1 MLFFGL
7 TRVCYLIG
15 VLLPVDYDFW
25 AILGYVFQL
34 IAMSAL
40 LFEFERSIVK
50 KTKYSLTIFSLF
62 GTAVAILSLSE
73 SINRDISMNL
83 STIVSTADTI
93 LIIVIFIYVIV
104 KSTGIVRTRTLISF
118 VGIIMVFIGQLLD
131 TERLYGIWPTQPLLL
146 SPILNIIGLMLIIIN
161 QRIHKT

>member
-1 MLFFGL
+1 MTALCFIGTFIFFRRCKKAEIFSHKSLFRGISLLMLFLGL

-25 AILGYVFQL
+25 TILGYVFSL

-62 GTAVAILSLSE
+62 GTTVAILSLSE
-73 SINRDISMNL
+73 YINRDIN
-83 STIVSTADTI
+83 
-93 LIIVIFIYVIV
+93 
-104 KSTGIVRTRTLISF
+104 
-118 VGIIMVFIGQLLD
+118 
-131 TERLYGIWPTQPLLL
+131 
-146 SPILNIIGLMLIIIN
+146 
-161 QRIHKT
+161 